1 MAFGQNAAGSA
12 GFWGLRGSGSEGG
25 SSYHPGRYLGGR
37 DQRLAGSARN
47 QRDAAQSKTL
57 LGVQYSGSG

>member
-12 GFWGLRGSGSEGG
+12 GLWGLRGSGSEGG

-47 QRDAAQSKTL
+47 
-57 LGVQYSGSG
+57 